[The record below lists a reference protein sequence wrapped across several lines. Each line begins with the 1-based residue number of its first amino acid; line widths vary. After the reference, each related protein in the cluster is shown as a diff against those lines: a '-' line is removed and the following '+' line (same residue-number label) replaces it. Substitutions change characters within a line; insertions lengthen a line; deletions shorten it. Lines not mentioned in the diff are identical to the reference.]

1 MKAAV
6 MRATGQPLAIEDVPV
21 PEIGP
26 QEVLVET
33 RTCGI
38 CGTDL
43 HILEGRGY
51 VPPLPHILGHEPAG
65 VVAAIGRRVTR
76 FKVGDRV
83 VPHLFFTCGECFF
96 CRDGRD
102 QQCANLR
109 GILGVLVNG
118 AFAEYFK
125 APESNLFTLPPNVSF
140 EEGGLLADAV
150 VTSVHA
156 HRRSN
161 LQSGEIAV
169 VIGCGGVGLTLIQ
182 VLKAAGVRV
191 VGIDRSDESLSLS
204 RKLGAELALNSADP
218 DRVRKVR
225 EFTGGLGAGC
235 VFNCVGTGATMRDSV
250 DYVMTCGRI
259 VVIGEEADSPAVS
272 TTEIAQREL
281 EIVGSRNGTRQDMA
295 EAIRLLASGRVKPP
309 IARRF
314 SLAQINEALALVRS
328 GALGRVVITVKD

>member
-6 MRATGQPLAIEDVPV
+6 MRATGHPLAIEDVPA

-26 QEVLVET
+26 EEVLVET

-65 VVAAIGRRVTR
+65 VVAAIGQRVTR
-76 FKVGDRV
+76 YKVGDRV

-102 QQCANLR
+102 EQCANLR

-125 APESNLFTLPPNVSF
+125 APESNLFFLPLNVSF

-169 VIGCGGVGLTLIQ
+169 VLGCGGVGLTLIQ

-191 VGIDRSDESLSLS
+191 VGVDRSDESLSLS
-204 RKLGAELALNSADP
+204 RELGAELTLNSADP
-218 DRVRKVR
+218 GRVRKVR
-225 EFTGGLGAGC
+225 EFTGGLGARC
-235 VFNCVGTGATMRDSV
+235 VFNCVGTGGTMRDSV